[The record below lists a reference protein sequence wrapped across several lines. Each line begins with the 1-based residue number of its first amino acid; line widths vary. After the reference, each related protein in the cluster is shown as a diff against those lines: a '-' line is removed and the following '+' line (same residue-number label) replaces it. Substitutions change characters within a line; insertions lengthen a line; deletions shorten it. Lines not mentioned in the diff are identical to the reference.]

1 LTKGRVCVIIKHIGE
16 YDMSKFSKILSYLV
30 FFGCI
35 FGLIVSIVQHDIDWT
50 GWCTALFGWILVI
63 FYERKM

>member
-1 LTKGRVCVIIKHIGE
+1 
-16 YDMSKFSKILSYLV
+16 MSKFSKILSYLV